1 MTASDLHHS
10 GPRRLTE
17 IYDEALPA
25 VFDYLARR
33 CGSVSVAEDLTSST
47 FVSAA
52 LAIERQTV
60 ERASVPWLM
69 TIARNKLV
77 DHWRREAVARRSL
90 ELVAGSA
97 PTNNDP
103 WDEILDAERARRVLH
118 DLDPHHRTALVLRYL
133 DDLSVPET
141 AAALGRSVRAT
152 ESLLAR
158 ARARFRASYA
168 ETEDH
173 DA

>member
-1 MTASDLHHS
+1 MTVSELHQPE
-10 GPRRLTE
+10 PRRLTDL
-17 IYDEALPA
+17 YDEALPA
-25 VFDYLARR
+25 VYDYIARR
-33 CGSVSVAEDLTSST
+33 CGSTGVAEDLTSAT

-60 ERASVPWLM
+60 AAPSVAWLI

-90 ELVAGSA
+90 ELVAGSEPA
-97 PTNNDP
+97 STDP
-103 WDEILDAERARRVLH
+103 WDEVLDAERAQRVLQE
-118 DLDPHHRTALVLRYL
+118 LDPQHRTVLVLRYL
-133 DDLSVPET
+133 DDLSVPDT
-141 AAALGRSVRAT
+141 AAVIDRSVRAT

-158 ARARFRASYA
+158 ARARFRTCYA

-173 DA
+173 DV